1 MAASG
6 TLVQVTAE
14 SRCAAVP
21 DGAQCLQLR
30 PGQMS
35 PVSIDEAV
43 ARDTDDVGHLKGGPH
58 HLFSS
63 FRDLLMSSGLDTVI
77 ASRGLAVALR

>member
-6 TLVQVTAE
+6 TSVQVAAE
-14 SRCAAVP
+14 SCRTAVP
-21 DGAQCLQLR
+21 DGVQYLQLR

-35 PVSIDEAV
+35 LILPDEAV
-43 ARDTDDVGHLKGGPH
+43 ARDTNDIGHLKGGPL

-63 FRDLLMSSGLDTVI
+63 FRDLLISSGRDTVIMSSGL
-77 ASRGLAVALR
+77 AVAFR